1 MEWYP
6 LQLSLEVA
14 LIATLVSLFLGVG
27 IAAALAAWRFPGREL
42 VNALVTAPLVLP
54 PTVLGYYV
62 LVCLGRDSAF
72 GHFWEWLT
80 GGPIVFTVTGC
91 VVAAVIGGLP
101 MVIKSSRAALEG
113 VNPSLVKAARTLG
126 AGPTR
131 AFLTVKLP
139 LAAPGVIAGL
149 MLSFAKGLGEFGITL
164 MIAGDIPGQTQTASL
179 YIYDAIQAQ
188 KDAQASG
195 MVAVLTATG
204 IGILYAVNRLTRPNH
219 DHH

>member
-14 LIATLVSLFLGVG
+14 LIATLVSLFVGVG

-42 VNALVTAPLVLP
+42 VDALVTAPLVLP

-62 LVCLGRDSAF
+62 LVCLGRDSAI

-80 GGPIVFTVTGC
+80 GGPIVFSVTGC

-101 MVIKSSRAALEG
+101 MVIKSARAALEG
-113 VNPSLVKAARTLG
+113 VDPNLVKAARTLG

-149 MLSFAKGLGEFGITL
+149 MLSFAKSLGEFGITL

-188 KDAQASG
+188 KDSQASG
-195 MVAVLTATG
+195 MVAVLTAAG
-204 IGILYAVNRLTRPNH
+204 IGILYGVNRLTRR
-219 DHH
+219 DHEQY

>member
-14 LIATLVSLFLGVG
+14 LIATVISLFVGVG

-42 VNALVTAPLVLP
+42 VDALVTAPLVLP
-54 PTVLGYYV
+54 PTVLGYYA
-62 LVCLGRDSAF
+62 LATLGRDSAI
-72 GHFWEWLT
+72 GHAWEWLT
-80 GGPIVFTVTGC
+80 GSSIVFTKTGC

-101 MVIKSSRAALEG
+101 MVIKSARAALEG
-113 VNPSLVKAARTLG
+113 VDPNLVKAARTLG
-126 AGPTR
+126 AGPVR

-139 LAAPGVIAGL
+139 LAWPGVLAGL

-164 MIAGDIPGQTQTASL
+164 MIAGDIPGQTQTSPL

-195 MVAVLTATG
+195 MAAVLTAVG
-204 IGILYAVNRLTRPNH
+204 IAILYGVNRLSQRNH
-219 DHH
+219 EQQ